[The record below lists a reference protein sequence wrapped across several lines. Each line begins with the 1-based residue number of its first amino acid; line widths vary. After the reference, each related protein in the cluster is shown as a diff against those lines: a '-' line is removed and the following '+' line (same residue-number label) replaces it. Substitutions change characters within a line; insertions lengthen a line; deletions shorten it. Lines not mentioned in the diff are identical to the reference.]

1 MKKYSFNYIPF
12 ILLCLTILSC
22 KKDFLNV
29 VPKTKQIAV
38 TTNDYSLIMNHPNFY
53 EQTYAGGWQAPALMG
68 DDIAAEATYYNSAQA
83 ISQAAFTWA
92 DDIYQRE
99 DIVFDIRGWLSNMYA
114 VNKVINEVMQ
124 STGGTEQQKKAI
136 QAEAYAERAF
146 LNFQFVNFYG
156 KPYVASTAAGDPAFP
171 IITTA
176 DITNNNFTRNS
187 VQEVYTAIVSDL
199 TTAIANLPAANTAG
213 AIRFSKGAAEGLL
226 GKVYLFMGNNTAAL
240 AMFNAAFADNALA
253 KIPARLYDYN
263 TEFASGGKFLP
274 ITTDGPSNSP
284 ELNLNDYTES
294 LLAKTYYNGVYGGN
308 GFGTDFVVLSPQ
320 AAALFHPSDLR
331 LKFYSPNFAY
341 GQPNPS
347 GRLAK
352 YNSYSGPMVKYGLQ
366 ISELYLLSAEC
377 KTRLND
383 LAGAKTDMETLRK
396 ARMPVANATVAT
408 NIASN
413 QSALLQFIFDERVR
427 EFATKG
433 YRWFDMRRISVDPI
447 LAKPT
452 FTHILYKDATITN
465 TILFTLEPTRLTL
478 RIPISIMNA
487 NPQFTNN
494 P

>member
-1 MKKYSFNYIPF
+1 MKNYSFYYIPLL
-12 ILLCLTILSC
+12 LLCFTITSC

-29 VPKTKQIAV
+29 VPKTKQIA
-38 TTNDYSLIMNHPNFY
+38 TITNDYHLIMNSPRLY
-53 EQTYAGGWQAPALMG
+53 AQTYAGGWQMPALMG
-68 DDIAAEATYYNSAQA
+68 DDIAAEATFYNSAQA
-83 ISQAAFTWA
+83 ASQAAFTWA
-92 DDIYQRE
+92 DNIYPPE
-99 DIVFDIRGWLSNMYA
+99 SISFDIRSWLANMYT

-124 STGGTEQQKKAI
+124 STGGTEQQKMAI

-146 LNFQFVNFYG
+146 LNFQFVNFFG
-156 KPYVASTAAGDPAFP
+156 KPYVESTAGTDPAFP

-176 DITNNNFTRNS
+176 DINNENYTRNS
-187 VQEVYTAIVSDL
+187 VQEVYNAIISDL
-199 TTAIANLPAANTAG
+199 TTAIVNLPLANTAG

-226 GKVYLFMGNNTAAL
+226 GKIYLFMGNNTAAL
-240 AMFNAAFADNALA
+240 DMLNAAFSDNAAA
-253 KIPARLYDYN
+253 KIPASLYDYN
-263 TEFASGGKFLP
+263 VEFAPVGKFLP
-274 ITTDGPSNSP
+274 ITTDGPTNSP
-284 ELNLNDYTES
+284 ELNMNDLTES
-294 LLAKTYYNGVYGGN
+294 LLAKTYYNGLNTGN

-320 AAALFHPSDLR
+320 AAALFAPSDLR
-331 LKFYSPNFAY
+331 LNFYTPNFAY

-366 ISELYLLSAEC
+366 ISELYLLRAES

-383 LAGAKTDMETLRK
+383 LAGAKADVETLRQ
-396 ARMPVANATVAT
+396 ARMPIANATVPT

-413 QSALLQFIFDERVR
+413 QAALLQFIFDERER
-427 EFATKG
+427 EFATQG

-452 FTHILYKDATITN
+452 FTHILYNDATSTN
-465 TILFTLEPTRLTL
+465 TTLFTLKPARLTL
-478 RIPISIMNA
+478 RIPVSIMNA